1 MTSPNSTA
9 IYSEGDLSKLLNY
22 VKEIRQ
28 VGGNHG
34 FSACV
39 VGKSGVSISS
49 SIPHGFLR
57 SLDVFLQYVVVRG

>member
-9 IYSEGDLSKLLNY
+9 TYSEEELNKILGY
-22 VKEIRQ
+22 VKEIKQ

-39 VGKSGVSISS
+39 VGGSGAPYHIQRSS
-49 SIPHGFLR
+49 WFSQ
-57 SLDVFLQYVVVRG
+57 VA